1 MIDTV
6 IDLQIGYILL
16 KLFTRTIL
24 ILSLSVLSITTL
36 IPITSHAATASY
48 YGKQFHLKRTA
59 SGEIFDMHKMTTA
72 SNSHKMGTKL
82 KVTNIST
89 GASVIVRVNDTGGF
103 TKYGRTLDLSRGAF
117 AKIADIKQGL
127 VKVKIKVVK

>member
-1 MIDTV
+1 M
-6 IDLQIGYILL
+6 L

-24 ILSLSVLSITTL
+24 ILSLSILSITT
-36 IPITSHAATASY
+36 ITAHAATASF
-48 YGKQFHLKRTA
+48 YGGKFHGRTTA
-59 SGEIFDMHKMTTA
+59 SGETFNKWAMTTA

-103 TKYGRTLDLSRGAF
+103 KKYGRTLDLSRGAF

-127 VKVKIKVVK
+127 VKVKIKVIK